1 MKTIKNILLLCCM
14 AIFAS
19 CYEDEGNYDYHAINE
34 VSISGIPSTVEVDR
48 LETLTLTPT
57 LEGSLYGE
65 DESQYEYQWELNKKV
80 ISTEKDLNYE
90 VTNSTG
96 AYTLRLSVI
105 DKNNKTKGFAV
116 TNLVVNSST
125 SSDGILVISN
135 QNGVGDMS
143 YLRFDKENATFSSM
157 FYNKNH
163 ETPLCHNAKQLYQ
176 SYVDGCKTFSN
187 KYGGQG
193 IKIACDEGMLCI
205 SNMTLETNGSLDEQ
219 FFKDFGQLYPM
230 PDYST
235 YKPYY
240 VNSFVSQWRKSPYGS
255 IFNNETLWVISEDGG
270 LSVISYFRNSAPSIY
285 STNFKGDAENAYKFS
300 PMICET
306 GRTPTADKGLN
317 LNAGW
322 DGTYRQFVFDEL
334 SGKFYQFYYE
344 DMTEIDANGKSFPGY
359 KAFYGEDTYQKNL
372 CFAAIN
378 NGAESK
384 LCTFDL
390 NNLGSNTAA
399 VYDVDAT
406 LVNAKSRFFMLRNV
420 PYVYFTNTTGLYKYN
435 ILNVQS
441 QIAPNDGDKIC
452 SLSDFGYDSS
462 AKIADACMH
471 RSEKKM
477 LLAVSRYGDDTEGN
491 GDELKTDILE
501 ISLEG
506 SKPTLLHK
514 YEAVAGASPLV
525 IYKYRT
531 FARNDQKE
539 VD

>member
-1 MKTIKNILLLCCM
+1 MKIIKNILFLCSM
-14 AIFAS
+14 VIFAS
-19 CYEDEGNYDYHAINE
+19 CYEDKGNYDYHDINE

-48 LETLTLTPT
+48 LDTLKLAPA
-57 LEGSLYGE
+57 LEGTLYGN

-80 ISTEKDLNYE
+80 ISTDRNLDYE

-96 AYTLRLSVI
+96 SYTLRLSVV

-116 TNLVVNSST
+116 SNIIVNSST

-135 QNGVGDMS
+135 QNGVADMS
-143 YLRFDKENATFSSM
+143 YLRLDKENAAFSSM
-157 FYNKNH
+157 LYNKSH
-163 ETPLCHNAKQLYQ
+163 ETPLCHNPRQLYQ
-176 SYVDGCKTFSN
+176 SFVDGCKTYAN

-193 IKIACDEGMLCI
+193 IKIACDEGLLCI
-205 SNMTLETNGSLDEQ
+205 SNMTLEKNGALDEK
-219 FFKDFGQLYPM
+219 FFKDFGVLYPM

-255 IFNNETLWVISEDGG
+255 IFNNENIWVVSEDGG
-270 LSVISYFRNSAPSIY
+270 LSVIAYSRNAAPSIY
-285 STNFKGDAENAYKFS
+285 STNFKGDDETRYKFS

-306 GRTPTADKGLN
+306 GRTPTADRGLN

-334 SGKFYQFYYE
+334 SGKFFQFYYE
-344 DMTEIDANGKSFPGY
+344 DMMEIDANEKSFPGY
-359 KAFYGEDTYQKNL
+359 KAFYGEDTYQKQL
-372 CFAAIN
+372 CFSAIN
-378 NGAESK
+378 NGSNTK

-390 NNLGSNTAA
+390 SNLGSNSTV
-399 VYDVDAT
+399 VYDVDAP
-406 LVNAKSRFFMLRNV
+406 LVNVKSRFFMLRNI
-420 PYVYFTNTTGLYKYN
+420 PYVYFNNESGIYKYN

-441 QIAPNDGDKIC
+441 QVAPNEGDKIC
-452 SLSDFGYDSS
+452 SLSDLGYDSS

-477 LLAVSRYGDDTEGN
+477 LLAISRYGNDSEGN
-491 GDELKTDILE
+491 GDELKTDIVE

-506 SKPTLLHK
+506 SKPTILHK
-514 YEAVAGASPLV
+514 YKSVAGASPLV